1 MTMKNNIL
9 RDIAS
14 CPVSQP
20 GALLSSSSEQKGKS
34 RKKLVKIR
42 VKHVQETQVVYRL
55 AGNLWVNKLLS
66 LALSERSQKAFFTG
80 SRDGFSIKSSKHEHT
95 AHIMAPTPHFPG
107 PQQPR
112 HYLSF
117 LGFLSSISCSSCPLL
132 CAYTHIR
139 DFSPT
144 TKCRIF
150 SSYVC
155 KSQKWTLF
163 KTRSSYSSVAT
174 HWFTLCLRGS
184 RGADFLA
191 SNVRFNL

>member
-34 RKKLVKIR
+34 RKNLVKIR

-80 SRDGFSIKSSKHEHT
+80 SRDGFSIKSSKHEHA

-117 LGFLSSISCSSCPLL
+117 LEFLSSIYCPLL

-139 DFSPT
+139 DFSLPRNVEFFAPMSASR
-144 TKCRIF
+144 KNGPF
-150 SSYVC
+150 
-155 KSQKWTLF
+155 F

-174 HWFTLCLRGS
+174 HWFTLYLRGS